1 MDEPLSALDRNLREE
16 MQYEL
21 KALHRQLRTTIMFV
35 THDQG
40 ETLTMSDRVAV
51 LQAGRLVQLGRPREI
66 HETPL
71 NSFVARFLG
80 DTNFI
85 EATVCGINAGL
96 IEIQT
101 GPGRRLFATA
111 SDVPPRGCKLRAMV
125 RPEALEIHARGG
137 SGVPFATDFI
147 GGRLADRVERE
158 AFVGGFYR
166 YWIRCDDTELC
177 AKVPEFGQAPGLC
190 GR

>member
-125 RPEALEIHARGG
+125 RPEALEIHARG
-137 SGVPFATDFI
+137 
-147 GGRLADRVERE
+147 
-158 AFVGGFYR
+158 VGCAIRHRFYR
-166 YWIRCDDTELC
+166 RTSCR
-177 AKVPEFGQAPGLC
+177 PGRARGL
-190 GR
+190 RWRFLPVLDPL